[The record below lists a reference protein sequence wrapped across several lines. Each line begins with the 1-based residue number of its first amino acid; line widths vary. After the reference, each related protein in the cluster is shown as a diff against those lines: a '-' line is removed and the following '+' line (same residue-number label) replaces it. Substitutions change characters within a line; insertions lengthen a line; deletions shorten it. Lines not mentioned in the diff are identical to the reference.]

1 MTDYGDQRVS
11 WQSCVIVG
19 IVQRTPTIKSFF
31 LRLSRSF
38 VHIAGQHVDVKLTAP
53 DGYSAMRSYSIAS
66 AANAS
71 SIIEIAIELLPDGEV
86 SSFFH
91 DVAAVGDEIELRG
104 PLGGHFLWPEPA
116 ADAVPT
122 ALLLSARTAKDVLF
136 SEELHSIESSD
147 PAFLMA
153 LAITRE
159 RPARGSDY
167 GRRVDGAM
175 VQEILT
181 RLDRMPTHVFVC
193 GSNGFVNIATD
204 AVLLAGVDASSVRT
218 ERYGG

>member
-1 MTDYGDQRVS
+1 MTDNGDQRIP

-66 AANAS
+66 SANAS

-116 ADAVPT
+116 AGT
-122 ALLLSARTAKDVLF
+122 
-136 SEELHSIESSD
+136 
-147 PAFLMA
+147 
-153 LAITRE
+153 
-159 RPARGSDY
+159 
-167 GRRVDGAM
+167 
-175 VQEILT
+175 
-181 RLDRMPTHVFVC
+181 
-193 GSNGFVNIATD
+193 
-204 AVLLAGVDASSVRT
+204 VLLAGPLAKIFVGYDAGLLALLPAPSKLVEHARSPQPLMQPLPRIAPT
-218 ERYGG
+218 IPGATW